1 MQDNHGEYCM
11 NDDLPDDKESPL
23 IQHAG
28 ANPRVLEKILIAAPV
43 GIVIVDQDGRI
54 VFFNGEAEKIFGYPA
69 EEVIGQPVELLQ
81 PEQFHHAHVL
91 QRENYL
97 KEPSD
102 RVMGHDRN
110 VFGRRKDGS
119 ELPLEVGLSYIHSG
133 GTVLVSAVVVDISRR
148 KRIEAEREVLI
159 GELQAALEKVKQ
171 LSGLLPICAS
181 CKKIKDDN
189 GYWNQIESYI
199 RDHSE
204 AEFSHGICPDCAK
217 KLYPELFGDP

>member
-1 MQDNHGEYCM
+1 MH
-11 NDDLPDDKESPL
+11 DDLPENEGSPL
-23 IQHAG
+23 IQHPG
-28 ANPRVLEKILIAAPV
+28 VTSQVLEKILVKAPV
-43 GIVIVDQDGRI
+43 GIVIVDKDGRI

-97 KEPSD
+97 KKPSD

-133 GTVLVSAVVVDISRR
+133 STVLVSAVVVDISRR
-148 KRIEAEREVLI
+148 KRVEAEREVLI